1 VQGSSR
7 HPRSDLIVANGT
19 VVTSAGLAPLDV
31 HVSGGRITHVGP
43 GPDAPERTIDA
54 SGLLVLPGM
63 VDTHIHLMDPGAT
76 DREDFPTG
84 TAAAAARGVTTIVE
98 HTHAHPVRDV
108 AELTGK
114 CSHLEGRSHV
124 DYGLAAHVWPDRI
137 GELEALWR
145 AGVVFFKIFTCTTH
159 GVPGLDA
166 ADLRDALTTIAEF
179 GGRVLVHCED
189 ESLTARD
196 ERRLRASGR
205 TDGAIVSEWRS
216 REAELVAVGTV
227 AELARSTGARVTI
240 AHVSSPDVV
249 AVIADARRRGADL
262 AAEACPQY
270 FLLREQELL
279 TEHAFRKFTPPARAR
294 TEADEDAMWH
304 LLRRGELSH
313 VSSDHAPA
321 TAEQKA
327 DGSIW
332 DVHFGLP
339 GLDTTLPL
347 LLDAA
352 LRDRISLVDV
362 ARVYAE
368 APARRY
374 GLYPRKGRIAPGAD
388 ADLVLVDPGA
398 ETVLTDDDVLSKAA
412 WTPYAGRRVRG
423 VHVATVLRGQV
434 VAENS
439 EPTRG
444 FDGSFLPGPGAT

>member
-1 VQGSSR
+1 VQVIGSG
-7 HPRSDLIVANGT
+7 SDLVVANGT
-19 VVTSAGLAPLDV
+19 VVTPTGVAPLDV
-31 HVSGGRITHVGP
+31 HIRDGRITHVGSGP
-43 GPDAPERTIDA
+43 GTAGRTIDA

-108 AELTGK
+108 DELAAK
-114 CSHLEGRSHV
+114 CRHLEGRSHV
-124 DYGLAAHVWPDRI
+124 DYGLAAHVWPDRMDQ
-137 GELEALWR
+137 LVPLWR
-145 AGVVFFKIFTCTTH
+145 AGIVFFKIFTCTTH

-166 ADLRDALTTIAEF
+166 ADLRDALRAIGEF
-179 GGRVLVHCED
+179 DGRALVHCED
-189 ESLTARD
+189 ESLTERD
-196 ERRLRASGR
+196 EQRLRASGR

-227 AELARSTGARVTI
+227 TELTRHTGARVTI
-240 AHVSSPDVV
+240 AHVSSPEVV

-294 TEADEDAMWH
+294 TEADEDAMWD
-304 LLRRGELSH
+304 LLRRGQLSH

-362 ARVYAE
+362 ARVYAD

-374 GLYPRKGRIAPGAD
+374 GLHPRKGRIAPGAD
-388 ADLVLVDPGA
+388 ADLVLVDPGG
-398 ETVLTDDDVLSKAA
+398 ETVLTDEDVLSKAA

-423 VHVATVLRGQV
+423 VHVATVLRGRV
-434 VAENS
+434 IAENS
-439 EPTRG
+439 EPTRT
-444 FDGSFLPGPGAT
+444 FDGQFLPGPGAT